1 MNEIEI
7 CTTAIE
13 TNVRTLI
20 KMHPDPKRFMET
32 LRNEAIDQAFREISE
47 SIETLAERIQYECAS
62 KLDILNVLH
71 LDSRLKIL
79 EDNFNGLS
87 EDIDETVMPKIDK
100 QNNRISTLEKHVEFL
115 EKRTHHLI
123 PKLEE

>member
-20 KMHPDPKRFMET
+20 KTHPDSKQFIET

-47 SIETLAERIQYECAS
+47 RIDAILFRQEEINIRVLSYITAQS
-62 KLDILNVLH
+62 K
-71 LDSRLKIL
+71 KK
-79 EDNFNGLS
+79 E
-87 EDIDETVMPKIDK
+87 
-100 QNNRISTLEKHVEFL
+100 
-115 EKRTHHLI
+115 
-123 PKLEE
+123 